1 MWRARQHRGFTI
13 VELLIVIVVI
23 AILAAITIVAYNGVT
38 QKANASVAQNN
49 ASEVEKKLKLY
60 AVENGDA
67 YPADLSSIGLVSG
80 DSTTYQYTP
89 GSAGYCVTTTTKGT
103 SYYVAYGF
111 TYTNANGTT
120 TINQTTPASGACPG
134 HAGGSST
141 AIRNLVINP
150 SAEGNSDTYAGPN
163 GSTFARSTVR
173 ARFGTYSIVATLPNG
188 YSYSNVGVRVYTIG
202 SINGNLKPHTQYTA
216 SAYGYVPTGTV
227 DVQLSVQGAARAS
240 ADDLTNRATSLK
252 DQWQRVSYVFT
263 TGASGDLSVY
273 MLNAATTTTAGTQF
287 WTDGFMITEGNTLYS
302 YADGNSGGWVWD
314 GAAGNSMSRGPAL

>member
-1 MWRARQHRGFTI
+1 MWRARQHKGFTI

-67 YPADLSSIGLVSG
+67 YPADLSSIGLVSS

-89 GSAGYCVTTTTKGT
+89 GSAGYCVTTTTKGL

-111 TYTNANGTT
+111 TYTNANGTA
-120 TINQTTPASGACPG
+120 TINQTTPVSGACPG
-134 HAGGSST
+134 HAEGVST
-141 AIRNLVINP
+141 AIRNLVLNP
-150 SAEGNSDTYAGPN
+150 SAEVTIDTYAAPN
-163 GSTFARSTVR
+163 SSTFARSTTR
-173 ARFGTYSIVATLPNG
+173 ARFGTQSIVATLPNG
-188 YSYSNVGVRVYTIG
+188 YSGSNVGVRVYNVSAIAG
-202 SINGNLKPHTQYTA
+202 YLKPNTQYTA
-216 SAYGYVPTGTV
+216 SVYAYVPTATV
-227 DVQLSVQGAARAS
+227 NVLLSVQGAARAS
-240 ADDLTNRATSLK
+240 VDDITNRTTSLK

-263 TGASGDLSVY
+263 TGASGDLSMYV
-273 MLNAATTTTAGTQF
+273 LNAAATTTSGTQF
-287 WTDGFMITEGNTLYS
+287 WTDGFMLTEGNTLYS

-314 GAAGNSMSRGPAL
+314 GIAGNSMSRGPAL